1 VLPRLIHLI
10 YEQQKTGST
19 LAVISQLYKALLSQF
34 NTHHPLGIDCKES
47 FFVGDAEK
55 WNSILK
61 RVYYM
66 IESEISHLQRSKETE
81 CNSDF
86 IHLAVH
92 LIGWF
97 YNKSE
102 EVSMCDVT
110 IDLDTS
116 VRAKRMK
123 LTVLRI
129 EYFIQVLEQS
139 NSAYDIWP
147 VLHIVAC
154 LVFRFPKLI
163 TSEEYKVLLQL
174 FAAYQSNNF
183 TNNEKIMDYLYEA
196 FFSFLFALEHVT
208 FPDDQVNQIWKN
220 IFQNTNKIIGLN
232 QCVRSSHLLLRYLL
246 NLKYDL
252 CHTDLLM
259 QSYTDKVVSLNEESL
274 KTLFFLISKVQINT
288 ETRLK
293 LMDWIFQRTTTK
305 ITSLHLY
312 TATATMFILCSNV
325 RPLQLET
332 SKSELDHFFAFLQP
346 SSLEYFYT
354 TNNFDQGIFTGKSK
368 VITSWCSSYELDKFI
383 DEKQI
388 IFNESILKNMY
399 EYWSRLVIIMSQKMT
414 NDVLDVNSIDFILN
428 NLSLWIYFSKYNH
441 YLPPQCMLKQSLIT
455 SLPDLLSNVLQKLS
469 RLNVL
474 SAETHSTLFNLFHSI
489 NESQICL
496 LSSVGTNIIG
506 TFLAAVE
513 VNQLPSGNFLET
525 VMPLSTY
532 PKVIKDLNFQ
542 KINLHF
548 SDKQLKIFRH
558 IILLTQFSCNT
569 SGLLSDYQMFVISE
583 LFKKAED
590 YLRDGFKNMHLLTS
604 TFLIDKVVLMENVD
618 SRSMEFCVL
627 TFLDMCKA
635 WVRQSDV
642 VEYIL
647 LPLLKKML
655 HKVQCKHE
663 TFREKLLSY
672 LTNFYTLMNK
682 GFFGA
687 SVQVKIVECFGLLA
701 EIDSKIEWTLS
712 TADCLLIKQELQ
724 VQSQPLI
731 IEILAIVKSSFHS
744 VRIQAIQY
752 LPFIFQSS
760 TLKILEPMISTD
772 KMFDLLTNALEG
784 TLLLDDN
791 FTQSEYVDESVNRTA
806 SFLHAIASIISSCPC
821 VSRKMLFYSCVMFVK
836 KKFNV
841 NLLRKLVFL
850 ILKHMNINVKQLM
863 TENMFYILTAW
874 YDSFETLLTFPYH
887 ILSLDINTFLNA
899 NLIHIVTV
907 LYINKN
913 GNEIGHYAKLLSKDV
928 SSLVLVALPKILAL
942 GSRDMIVSS
951 EQFESCDLV
960 RNKLEDVLLELLC
973 NVSDYKHLNMKACVP
988 QPCASNITFIQLK
1001 SRLEF
1006 LTIKLDLNVSPIQY
1020 LCQNKPSSIQ
1030 KIHLHL
1036 SRAIYEARSSEFR
1049 IEAIHRYEMFLQL
1062 LEPIL
1067 NQSNDLILDF
1077 LIHSVIYTLLHT
1089 LGSSNEAVDCANIVL
1104 NCMNR
1109 FLHATL
1115 PQCSSI
1121 ISTLLP
1127 CLVGSLVPITHA
1139 QLKKECLCIIEFL
1152 VVDHC
1157 KELREGILAL
1167 DPFPHSEDYKVISQ
1181 VYNNFRGY
1189 LPRTCL
1195 SKEIG
1200 HFVASTYSNPHC
1212 KITQQCRLEGLN
1224 NIDHLLTHERKD
1236 LNIINSSQLS
1246 NFELDKLEKMM
1257 NRLIFI
1263 LSELARS
1270 PDSEISNKALVCLG
1284 KIGPYSMNSTALAS
1298 HESQMNTAHTSNG
1311 DLMLTQ
1317 VITAKLILYLSSSN
1331 VKVVSIASECLFNLL
1346 DTPEGRSIVDKLS
1359 SAQRKFIYPMLPTH
1373 NKCLVKASLEDLFD
1387 ERKFKELIDVT
1398 GLWVPNTATTYERW
1412 ISHLTA
1418 NMIICFETSKCYLKY
1433 LIELCSIKTDFA
1445 EEILRY
1451 LIYFIIRIPSETREA
1466 ENILTTRIGY
1476 FFSCHH
1482 NAVSSRNSTDGEIHM
1497 NKKAIKCLLDVIH
1510 FVRINQDSP
1519 DKTLLRVNYLHV
1531 AQAALYCSAP
1541 FSAIFYSHISSEQLC
1556 SELELEY
1563 RDQSLSTL
1571 DYICNYR
1578 STEGPNL
1585 QDILRRAY
1593 TEINDLDAVQGCGN
1607 AHLRELSSRIV
1618 HYQNANNWQRVL
1630 QCSDILMSTSGQSE
1644 QMKMSLAKCGLYF
1657 IQTRISES
1665 QDLEASWRL
1674 SQWDYADDLSEEPT
1688 FDLYHYRALKCLHQG
1703 ETIQCMDNINA
1714 ARKSLVNFLCLT
1726 DMECTKQVQL
1736 VLSKLRMLQEIQ
1748 EFTEVDSNDII
1759 IHKWEE
1765 NQFIGDVDFKL
1776 IEPILYQRCILL
1788 DESCDESMAIVPY
1801 YLKIAQRARIAN
1813 HFHIAERI
1821 LTTVDG
1827 KSLSKFDKFQVLFEL
1842 SQLLWDRNEI
1852 EAARASLRIIL
1863 PKMHDESKCK
1873 LIYSQALR
1881 TYGCWQ
1887 ASTKSENL
1895 SSIIRKYLQPALEIL
1910 LCDQLHERL
1919 KAYNCLATYADE
1931 KQLQISDILISVSKM
1946 QRPDVPYGS
1955 KIEMKQQAID
1965 ARETETHKL
1974 ERKTYLHMSMKYYIK
1989 SLAEGN
1995 LNDIKAFRVVSLWLD
2010 NIDDTDLLNMLAK
2023 SIITVPSYKFV
2034 KVLPQLVARI
2044 SNVQNKPNALIL
2056 QVIEKCA
2063 VDHPHHTLPLIMA
2076 VANSLKDEIYIKKSS
2091 ELPVKSSTM
2100 ESRIKGADYV
2110 IMKLKK
2116 LESPFCK
2123 NLVEITR
2130 QQEAL
2135 SYAYIIFANYVLGD
2149 ARYSASKH
2157 TIPSSQQLIKIKDF
2171 DQICVSTMNLKL
2183 NIDGIYDS
2191 IVGIHKFD
2199 RTYCIPGGV
2208 NEPKKITCIGTDGHR
2223 YIQLLKGKDDPRQDA
2238 VMQQVFTIM
2247 NDLLKSKRNLSVM
2260 TYKVVPLS
2268 QMSGIIEWCT
2278 NSLPVCLYLLGDNTT
2293 LGAHAKYNPQDIT
2306 HRKCRECLEKLH
2318 KASAPTSKK
2327 LNEYL
2332 NICKKFKPVFRYFF
2346 LEQFQNPNEWY
2357 NMQTNY
2363 TRSVA
2368 TSSMIGYILGLGDRH
2383 LNNILI
2389 NLKTAQ
2395 VIHIDFGIAFEQ
2407 GLILPTPETVPFRLT
2422 RDVEDGM
2429 GVTGTEGTFKKT
2441 CETTL
2446 SVLRENS
2453 ETLLTIL
2460 EVLLYDPLY
2469 TWTLTPSKAAE
2480 RQKVTNS
2487 KNVNTET
2494 NVPVN
2499 KIAARALFRLKQK
2512 LQGIEEGNVFSV
2524 EGQVSILIQRAKDPE
2539 NLCRLFPGWQPYL

>member
-1 VLPRLIHLI
+1 MFTFRIFTFIVNLLEEITDLAENDFLKNNLVSHLISLSTELGPECKAALCKLGEVVLPRLIHLI

-506 TFLAAVE
+506 TYLAAVE

-532 PKVIKDLNFQ
+532 PK
-542 KINLHF
+542 
-548 SDKQLKIFRH
+548 
-558 IILLTQFSCNT
+558 
-569 SGLLSDYQMFVISE
+569 
-583 LFKKAED
+583 
-590 YLRDGFKNMHLLTS
+590 
-604 TFLIDKVVLMENVD
+604 
-618 SRSMEFCVL
+618 
-627 TFLDMCKA
+627 
-635 WVRQSDV
+635 
-642 VEYIL
+642 
-647 LPLLKKML
+647 
-655 HKVQCKHE
+655 
-663 TFREKLLSY
+663 
-672 LTNFYTLMNK
+672 
-682 GFFGA
+682 
-687 SVQVKIVECFGLLA
+687 
-701 EIDSKIEWTLS
+701 
-712 TADCLLIKQELQ
+712 
-724 VQSQPLI
+724 
-731 IEILAIVKSSFHS
+731 
-744 VRIQAIQY
+744 
-752 LPFIFQSS
+752 
-760 TLKILEPMISTD
+760 
-772 KMFDLLTNALEG
+772 
-784 TLLLDDN
+784 
-791 FTQSEYVDESVNRTA
+791 SEYVDESVNRTA

>member
-1 VLPRLIHLI
+1 MFTFRIFTFIVNLLEEITDLAENDFLKNNLVSHLISLSTELGPECKAALCKLGEVVLPRLIHLI

-354 TNNFDQGIFTGKSK
+354 TNNFDQGIFTGK
-368 VITSWCSSYELDKFI
+368 T
-383 DEKQI
+383 
-388 IFNESILKNMY
+388 
-399 EYWSRLVIIMSQKMT
+399 
-414 NDVLDVNSIDFILN
+414 
-428 NLSLWIYFSKYNH
+428 
-441 YLPPQCMLKQSLIT
+441 
-455 SLPDLLSNVLQKLS
+455 
-469 RLNVL
+469 
-474 SAETHSTLFNLFHSI
+474 
-489 NESQICL
+489 
-496 LSSVGTNIIG
+496 
-506 TFLAAVE
+506 
-513 VNQLPSGNFLET
+513 
-525 VMPLSTY
+525 
-532 PKVIKDLNFQ
+532 
-542 KINLHF
+542 
-548 SDKQLKIFRH
+548 
-558 IILLTQFSCNT
+558 
-569 SGLLSDYQMFVISE
+569 
-583 LFKKAED
+583 
-590 YLRDGFKNMHLLTS
+590 
-604 TFLIDKVVLMENVD
+604 
-618 SRSMEFCVL
+618 
-627 TFLDMCKA
+627 
-635 WVRQSDV
+635 
-642 VEYIL
+642 
-647 LPLLKKML
+647 
-655 HKVQCKHE
+655 
-663 TFREKLLSY
+663 
-672 LTNFYTLMNK
+672 
-682 GFFGA
+682 
-687 SVQVKIVECFGLLA
+687 
-701 EIDSKIEWTLS
+701 
-712 TADCLLIKQELQ
+712 
-724 VQSQPLI
+724 
-731 IEILAIVKSSFHS
+731 
-744 VRIQAIQY
+744 
-752 LPFIFQSS
+752 
-760 TLKILEPMISTD
+760 
-772 KMFDLLTNALEG
+772 
-784 TLLLDDN
+784 
-791 FTQSEYVDESVNRTA
+791 
-806 SFLHAIASIISSCPC
+806 
-821 VSRKMLFYSCVMFVK
+821 
-836 KKFNV
+836 
-841 NLLRKLVFL
+841 
-850 ILKHMNINVKQLM
+850 
-863 TENMFYILTAW
+863 W